1 MQHADRSRSDPHPK
15 SIDELISPDHQVRL
29 VWELVGELDM
39 NPLYAR
45 IKAVEGHP
53 GRPAIDPLILTA
65 LWLYATIEG
74 IAGARELDRRCRDC
88 DPFKW
93 LCGGVKVNY
102 HTLSDFRTD
111 HGDWLQGQVVHIV
124 AVLRKEGLVDLN
136 QVGQDGM
143 RVRASAGS
151 GSFKRQPKLD
161 EFLQEA
167 QQQWDQLQQEFEQNP
182 PELNARSR
190 AARKRAARERLERLN
205 RAKEECQQL
214 AESREKRKKG
224 DGETARAS
232 MTDPEAHKMKMAD
245 GGYRPAYNVQ
255 FATTLDTL
263 VIIGV
268 DVINSGSDGGQM
280 EPMVQQ
286 IEAQQDTLP
295 GEYYTDGGFSTKD
308 DIEDVE
314 QRGVTVYTPVK
325 EADKQKREGKDPYA
339 PRSGEGPQLTAW
351 RQRMGTE
358 EAKAKYKQRAKCEW
372 SNAQCRNH
380 NLWQFTVRGL
390 RKAKAVALWHAL
402 VQNLLRMVTLRAEHA
417 AATA

>member
-74 IAGARELDRRCRDC
+74 IAGGRELNRRCRDC

-167 QQQWDQLQQEFEQNP
+167 
-182 PELNARSR
+182 
-190 AARKRAARERLERLN
+190 
-205 RAKEECQQL
+205 
-214 AESREKRKKG
+214 
-224 DGETARAS
+224 
-232 MTDPEAHKMKMAD
+232 
-245 GGYRPAYNVQ
+245 
-255 FATTLDTL
+255 
-263 VIIGV
+263 
-268 DVINSGSDGGQM
+268 
-280 EPMVQQ
+280 
-286 IEAQQDTLP
+286 
-295 GEYYTDGGFSTKD
+295 
-308 DIEDVE
+308 
-314 QRGVTVYTPVK
+314 
-325 EADKQKREGKDPYA
+325 
-339 PRSGEGPQLTAW
+339 
-351 RQRMGTE
+351 
-358 EAKAKYKQRAKCEW
+358 
-372 SNAQCRNH
+372 
-380 NLWQFTVRGL
+380 
-390 RKAKAVALWHAL
+390 
-402 VQNLLRMVTLRAEHA
+402 HA
-417 AATA
+417 A